1 MLRRSGRGGARRAPD
16 WRPCRPR
23 RRRRDSRRTAL
34 QRGRGRARLLAQSLL
49 GAPWVRAPRSSAM
62 STATKSS
69 SRTPNGNWNECGLAY
84 DRRHGHERW
93 RAGAGLCNSRQ
104 DQTKDRGL
112 MQPAPRVSSPQFRL
126 RWRGYD
132 RAEVDE
138 FLRRTAADRQRL
150 HEDLAQIDTIIAGRR
165 GSRTSEPA
173 RVVAVEANAGRPA
186 LEAEPAP
193 KPVRATSIGRRYL
206 AMSVISVV
214 ALPLFIFA
222 SLYVTRGGNPTAAD
236 VAGSQDASTSGMTHG
251 SVALPGA
258 AAVDGLLITLTAR
271 RPCWVRTAVDGNEPV
286 ERLLQQNDTMLVR

>member
-1 MLRRSGRGGARRAPD
+1 
-16 WRPCRPR
+16 
-23 RRRRDSRRTAL
+23 
-34 QRGRGRARLLAQSLL
+34 
-49 GAPWVRAPRSSAM
+49 
-62 STATKSS
+62 
-69 SRTPNGNWNECGLAY
+69 
-84 DRRHGHERW
+84 
-93 RAGAGLCNSRQ
+93 
-104 DQTKDRGL
+104 

-173 RVVAVEANAGRPA
+173 RVVAVEANAGRPV

-286 ERLLQQNDTMLVR
+286 ERLLQQNDTMLVRAKDEAVLRVGDAAALSVLINSQPAKPLGAPGQVVTTRITRTNYPSFLSGN